1 MKSVYL
7 IILVGIV
14 SLAQLRGAKA
24 SEWGCEVLLCAASSN
39 PSWRSVAEC
48 HSPMER
54 LIDAMKRP
62 GFSWPTCPEGGSGQP
77 GYEQYAD
84 CPAGWSAVAAPDKYG
99 RSNSATLSQCTR
111 TASSCQGRRDS
122 SGSGS
127 SNRLTPTTADGLIR
141 VPVGKNGCDYR
152 DYIARPRRKEPYYFD
167 IENQDS
173 ATSSRHY
180 FELRK

>member
-1 MKSVYL
+1 MKSVGL
-7 IILVGIV
+7 IILVAIV
-14 SLAQLRGAKA
+14 SAVHPPGAGA

-77 GYEQYAD
+77 GYERYAD
-84 CPAGWSAVAAPDKYG
+84 CPAGWSVAAAPDKYG
-99 RSNSATLSQCTR
+99 RSNSTTLSQCTR
-111 TASSCQGRRDS
+111 TVTSCQDGRDS

-127 SNRLTPTTADGLIR
+127 SSQTPTTADGLIR
-141 VPVGKNGCDYR
+141 VPAGRNDCEYR
-152 DYIARPRRKEPYYFD
+152 DYIARPLRKEPYYFD
-167 IENQDS
+167 IESQDG
-173 ATSSRHY
+173 ATSTRHY